1 MAPVSTFKSRALHA
15 KKNAERMGSIL
26 SRTTNTSVS
35 RASQA
40 KRSADNLAI
49 MMARSVS
56 TTIDKVAQAKVDAIV
71 PPQGERGFTG
81 PMGPMG
87 PVGPAGPKGDKGE
100 RGLQGVPGKEGPQG
114 PVGIGERGPAGERGP
129 MGLPPQHQWQGTK
142 LAFVKPDGTVGEFVD
157 LQGPKGEG
165 GVSGTKRGGGAS
177 HFRYL
182 ADVPSSYI
190 GEGSKF
196 VRVKADESGLEFTAS
211 SAGAV
216 EGTDIL
222 STGEVGGTK
231 FLREN
236 GDGTSSWQ
244 AIPGSGG
251 GITRSVSS
259 ISTPTTAGGTALVD
273 YVYFITN
280 TTLTLPTAVSN
291 TNRYTIKC
299 ISGTCVVDGNG
310 AETIDGS
317 SSITIQVEDSVDL
330 ISNNTEFKVV

>member
-1 MAPVSTFKSRALHA
+1 
-15 KKNAERMGSIL
+15 
-26 SRTTNTSVS
+26 
-35 RASQA
+35 
-40 KRSADNLAI
+40 

-100 RGLQGVPGKEGPQG
+100 RGIQGVPGKEGPQG
-114 PVGIGERGPAGERGP
+114 PVGIGERGPSGERGP

-196 VRVKADESGLEFTAS
+196 LRVKVDESGLEFSAS
-211 SAGAV
+211 A
-216 EGTDIL
+216 
-222 STGEVGGTK
+222 
-231 FLREN
+231 
-236 GDGTSSWQ
+236 DGT
-244 AIPGSGG
+244 